1 MEMASLKE
9 LVKSTAHLL
18 IRFSHE
24 GGSKVPSL
32 FRLFGYVIFFWS
44 NEGAPLEPVHVHVA
58 KGVPNASA
66 TKIWITEAGGCI
78 VANNNSKI
86 PARTLSAIVDVL
98 ESRSS
103 YIVAQWNDVFG
114 ESKVLLLI
122 LVRIERCPPVKKLRG
137 RRFFALRIARRG

>member
-1 MEMASLKE
+1 M
-9 LVKSTAHLL
+9 
-18 IRFSHE
+18 
-24 GGSKVPSL
+24 PSL

-114 ESKVLLLI
+114 ESKFYCRYWCELSVAPCEKTQRAALF
-122 LVRIERCPPVKKLRG
+122 C
-137 RRFFALRIARRG
+137 FADCAAGVNMVQ

>member
-1 MEMASLKE
+1 M
-9 LVKSTAHLL
+9 
-18 IRFSHE
+18 R

-103 YIVAQWNDVFG
+103 YIVTQWNDVFG
-114 ESKVLLLI
+114 ESKFYCGYWCELSAAPCEKTQRAALF
-122 LVRIERCPPVKKLRG
+122 
-137 RRFFALRIARRG
+137 FFADCAAGVNMVQ